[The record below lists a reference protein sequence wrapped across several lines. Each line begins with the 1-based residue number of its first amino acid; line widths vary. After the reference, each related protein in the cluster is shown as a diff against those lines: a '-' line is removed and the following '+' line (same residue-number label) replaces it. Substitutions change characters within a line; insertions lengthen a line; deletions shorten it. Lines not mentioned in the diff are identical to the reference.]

1 MVEDATPKVAWV
13 SYLSRNFVSMIQSM
27 TGFGKAIG
35 QFAGKKITVEIR
47 SLNSK
52 GLDLNARIA
61 SLFREKELDIR
72 KIVGAA
78 LNRGKVDINIYAE
91 VTGIESASSINMEL
105 AKAYLEQLTVLEREA
120 ATKGDLIAAVMR
132 MPDVMSSGKTEMSDE
147 EWIFLKGLLHE
158 AIAALLEFR
167 TQEGASIAVDY
178 EERLA
183 SIEDAMKGIEPHEG
197 ARLDAVR
204 ERLMKGL
211 EGVEVDSN
219 RFEQEVVFYIEK
231 LDINEEKV
239 RLANHIKYFRE
250 TMQKENT
257 GKKLGF
263 IAQEIGRE
271 INTVGSKS
279 NYAPMQQYVVQMK
292 DELEKIKEQ
301 IGNTL

>member
-1 MVEDATPKVAWV
+1 
-13 SYLSRNFVSMIQSM
+13 MIQSM

-147 EWIFLKGLLHE
+147 EWTFLKGLLHE
-158 AIAALLEFR
+158 AIAALVEFR

-178 EERLA
+178 EDRLA

-197 ARLDAVR
+197 TRLDAVR

-250 TMQKENT
+250 TMQMENT

-279 NYAPMQQYVVQMK
+279 SYAPMQQYVVQMK

>member
-1 MVEDATPKVAWV
+1 
-13 SYLSRNFVSMIQSM
+13 M

-35 QFAGKKITVEIR
+35 QITGKKITVEIR

-72 KIVGAA
+72 KIVGSA

-105 AKAYLEQLTVLEREA
+105 AKAYLEQLTILEREA

-132 MPDVMSSGKTEMSDE
+132 MPDVMSSGKSEMSEE
-147 EWIFLKGLLHE
+147 EWAFLKSLLEE
-158 AIAALLEFR
+158 AVSALLEFR
-167 TQEGASIAVDY
+167 TQEGASIALDY

-183 SIEDAMKGIEPHEG
+183 SIEAAMKGIEPHES

-250 TMQKENT
+250 TMKGANT

-271 INTVGSKS
+271 INTLGSKS

>member
-1 MVEDATPKVAWV
+1 
-13 SYLSRNFVSMIQSM
+13 MIQSM

-132 MPDVMSSGKTEMSDE
+132 MPDVMSSGKSEMSEE
-147 EWIFLKGLLHE
+147 EWAFLKDLLHE
-158 AIAALLEFR
+158 AIAALVEFR

-211 EGVEVDSN
+211 EGIEVDSN

-263 IAQEIGRE
+263 ITQEIGRE

>member
-1 MVEDATPKVAWV
+1 
-13 SYLSRNFVSMIQSM
+13 MIQSM

-78 LNRGKVDINIYAE
+78 LNRGKIDINIYAE

-132 MPDVMSSGKTEMSDE
+132 MPDVMSSGKSEMNEE
-147 EWIFLKGLLHE
+147 EWAFLKGLLHE
-158 AIAALLEFR
+158 AIAALVEFR

-211 EGVEVDSN
+211 EGIEVDSN

-250 TMQKENT
+250 TMQKEST

>member
-1 MVEDATPKVAWV
+1 
-13 SYLSRNFVSMIQSM
+13 MIQSM

-132 MPDVMSSGKTEMSDE
+132 MPDVMSSGKSEMSEE
-147 EWIFLKGLLHE
+147 EWAFLKGLLHE
-158 AIAALLEFR
+158 AIAALVEFR

-204 ERLMKGL
+204 ELLMNGL
-211 EGVEVDSN
+211 
-219 RFEQEVVFYIEK
+219 
-231 LDINEEKV
+231 
-239 RLANHIKYFRE
+239 
-250 TMQKENT
+250 
-257 GKKLGF
+257 
-263 IAQEIGRE
+263 
-271 INTVGSKS
+271 
-279 NYAPMQQYVVQMK
+279 
-292 DELEKIKEQ
+292 
-301 IGNTL
+301 